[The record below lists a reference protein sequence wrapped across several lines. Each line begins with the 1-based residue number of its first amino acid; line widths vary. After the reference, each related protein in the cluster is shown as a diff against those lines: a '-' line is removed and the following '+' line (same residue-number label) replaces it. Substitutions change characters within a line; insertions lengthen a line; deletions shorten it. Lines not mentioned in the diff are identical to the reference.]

1 MDPRYDTQPLVARML
16 SSIFKPK
23 CAWPDPEASVG
34 EFIRMMGGKMCW
46 RATGPALNAFTR
58 FSKDIE
64 EYLDKFGDALP
75 ETVLRTPCMIGSK
88 KKNSRPT
95 VIFSSSDQEA
105 RKKAQ
110 KSIQESGILQKE
122 GFYSM
127 TCNRPPEFPTLMAL
141 TMDDTESTAPGS
153 SSAHRITLQS
163 PVGGAFGV
171 QVLIFDVTG
180 NRETSVT
187 ATGGGILE
195 WKERYFLMTA
205 AHAFQSSEE
214 KSLFIDNISED
225 FEYDFEGCDFSDE
238 DEYEYN
244 DDEMPDL
251 TSRGSKTSEEDG
263 SDTQISMSPDISS
276 TSSSSLPA
284 RSLPKSVKRTLQIDS
299 PADLTTRTR
308 YTSTASDSSSLP
320 IRQLPSAPT
329 AGDYANN
336 GALCSLEGP
345 FATSIAGL
353 SPLLDYALIEITG
366 HRVEAGNVSLLPE
379 SEDAPILE
387 QNVPADIKGPS
398 DIIALTACKGSIKG
412 RLTGIPSFGTAPN
425 STASQE
431 LWTIQLD
438 GKLEKGDCGCWVVDA
453 ASGAVYGQII
463 AGSPGTGFGLIAPLK
478 HILSDLIQQFG
489 GDWKI
494 APRSGIYSRLDPTS
508 NLGQI
513 SSKGPSERA
522 ILVPTLPSKH
532 ALRTD
537 RFGAFGS
544 RITPMSEYDTMSTSS
559 TLASVLSSGLSATWR
574 SSSPASSIS
583 SLSMSTSGSGTTWLS
598 LLDEKRHEVTEC
610 FGQDYRVPQDI
621 SSGRTFRD
629 AFEKFARRKG
639 DYRYSKLEAILF
651 PSMTRISELSR
662 LVDQSTAELQPLAPN
677 KSLEGL
683 VWWILYAIIEVSSP
697 ISSLYIAD
705 HSVERVQRWRS
716 ADSSRVS
723 NS

>member
-1 MDPRYDTQPLVARML
+1 MDPGYDTQPLVARML
-16 SSIFKPK
+16 SSVFKPK
-23 CAWPDPEASVG
+23 CTWPDPEASVG
-34 EFIRMMGGKMCW
+34 DFIRMMGGKMCW

-95 VIFSSSDQEA
+95 VIFSSSGQEA

-141 TMDDTESTAPGS
+141 TMNDTESTAPS
-153 SSAHRITLQS
+153 SSSTHRITLQS

-187 ATGGGILE
+187 ATGGGFLE
-195 WKERYFLMTA
+195 WNERYFLMTA

-214 KSLFIDNISED
+214 KSLFIDNISQD

-238 DEYEYN
+238 DEDEYN
-244 DDEMPDL
+244 DDEMLDV

-263 SDTQISMSPDISS
+263 SDTQISMSPDLSS
-276 TSSSSLPA
+276 TSSSSFPA

-329 AGDYANN
+329 AGDYADNE
-336 GALCSLEGP
+336 ALCSLEGP
-345 FATSIAGL
+345 FATSNAGL

-366 HRVEAGNVSLLPE
+366 HRVGAGNVSLLQE
-379 SEDAPILE
+379 SEDTSISE
-387 QNVPADIKGPS
+387 QNVLADIKGPS

-412 RLTGIPSFGTAPN
+412 RLTGTPSFGTAPH

-438 GKLEKGDCGCWVVDA
+438 GKLEKGDCGCWVIDA

-463 AGSPGTGFGLIAPLK
+463 AGSPGTGLGLIAPLK

-489 GDWKI
+489 GHWKI
-494 APRSGIYSRLDPTS
+494 APRSGIYSTLDPTS
-508 NLGQI
+508 SLGQI

-522 ILVPTLPSKH
+522 ILGPALPSK
-532 ALRTD
+532 RKY
-537 RFGAFGS
+537 S
-544 RITPMSEYDTMSTSS
+544 STASS
-559 TLASVLSSGLSATWR
+559 TLASVFSSGPSATWG
-574 SSSPASSIS
+574 SSSSASSIS

-598 LLDEKRHEVTEC
+598 LLDEKRHEVKEC
-610 FGQDYRVPQDI
+610 FGQDYEVPQII
-621 SSGRTFRD
+621 SSGRTFRS
-629 AFEKFARRKG
+629 AFEKFARGKG
-639 DYRYSKLEAILF
+639 DYRFSKLEAKLF
-651 PSMTRISELSR
+651 PSIIAISELSR
-662 LVDQSTAELQPLAPN
+662 LIDQSDTELLHLAPN
-677 KSLEGL
+677 ENLEGL
-683 VWWILYAIIEVSSP
+683 VWWISFAIIEVS
-697 ISSLYIAD
+697 
-705 HSVERVQRWRS
+705 
-716 ADSSRVS
+716 
-723 NS
+723 